1 MAREL
6 RKIENL
12 APGSVYTIA
21 FLGIHSGEA
30 DAEDTLTAQAL
41 PEYSGRFGLV
51 AMDFGAEGNASL
63 LPNGNWPHRA
73 FLGMVNGAQVRMAL
87 ALAAAAEARG
97 LPLHLIA
104 HSNGVNAAA
113 EFLRRC
119 RTTVA
124 NAIVIAPNTRSARTL
139 RTIAESA
146 SSFTVLTSDFDE
158 RLRMAWFGHRSVQY
172 WRSALPSGRVVES
185 QQTGHGAQCYLIAL
199 PRHHYA

>member
-12 APGSVYTIA
+12 EPGAVYTMA
-21 FLGIHSGEA
+21 FLGIHSGERE
-30 DAEDTLTAQAL
+30 AEDTLTAQAL

-51 AMDFGAEGNASL
+51 ALDFTPEGNASL

-73 FLGMVNGAQVRMAL
+73 FLGLGNGAQVRMAL
-87 ALAAAAEARG
+87 ALAAAAQARG
-97 LPLHLIA
+97 LQLHLIA

-119 RTTVA
+119 QTTVG
-124 NAIVIAPNTRSARTL
+124 NSIVIAPNTRSARTL
-139 RTIAESA
+139 RTIAEWSSA
-146 SSFTVLTSDFDE
+146 LTVLTSDFDE

-172 WRSALPSGRVVES
+172 WRSALPAVRVVES

-199 PRHHYA
+199 PGQRYA